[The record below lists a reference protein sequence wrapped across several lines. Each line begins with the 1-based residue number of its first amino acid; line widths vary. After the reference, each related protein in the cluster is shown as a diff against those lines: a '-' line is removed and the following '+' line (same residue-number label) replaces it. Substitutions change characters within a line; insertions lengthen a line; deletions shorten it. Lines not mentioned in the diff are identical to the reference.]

1 MGTKVTVALSSIN
14 PNNTFDFVFFSSS
27 TQNSLSI
34 LFLQYKI
41 SLCRRNTYD
50 LLVAVLRWIKLW
62 DHLSRKVGEKILES
76 GRAASCKIATCMRQT
91 SLLAKQAETKRLFE
105 NRFW

>member
-76 GRAASCKIATCMRQT
+76 GRAASCEIVTVR
-91 SLLAKQAETKRLFE
+91 KQILVVIEHCSKKHTY
-105 NRFW
+105 